1 MAERLSGGRARFH
14 ARAWYLGERIDVRAL
29 ERGETLALLPT
40 TVHAGERGFAVLFR
54 YGAVVLIDLSP
65 VEEAAFLEALAPF
78 VTGRLEEPESEEAD
92 IAIEPQGDERV
103 DRFGT
108 LLLHEVSVERLQ
120 VIALILAKS
129 VVLTHYEERVA
140 AVFERIEPL
149 TEGLRRGRWSGI
161 SSRRLLNQ
169 IGDVLL
175 TQTRM
180 VGRVEVTEKPEITW
194 DRPVLDRLY
203 DRLVTEYELRER
215 DVALTR
221 KLEIVSR
228 IAETYLEL
236 LQNRRSLRVEW
247 YIVLLILVEILIYL
261 YELLA
266 H

>member
-1 MAERLSGGRARFH
+1 
-14 ARAWYLGERIDVRAL
+14 
-29 ERGETLALLPT
+29 
-40 TVHAGERGFAVLFR
+40 
-54 YGAVVLIDLSP
+54 
-65 VEEAAFLEALAPF
+65 
-78 VTGRLEEPESEEAD
+78 
-92 IAIEPQGDERV
+92 
-103 DRFGT
+103 
-108 LLLHEVSVERLQ
+108 
-120 VIALILAKS
+120 
-129 VVLTHYEERVA
+129 
-140 AVFERIEPL
+140 
-149 TEGLRRGRWSGI
+149 
-161 SSRRLLNQ
+161 
-169 IGDVLL
+169 
-175 TQTRM
+175 M

-215 DVALTR
+215 DVTLTR